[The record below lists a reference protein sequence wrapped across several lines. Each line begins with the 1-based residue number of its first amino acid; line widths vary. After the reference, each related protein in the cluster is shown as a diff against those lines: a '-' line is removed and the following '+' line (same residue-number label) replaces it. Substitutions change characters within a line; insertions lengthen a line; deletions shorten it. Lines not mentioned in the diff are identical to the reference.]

1 MNFYRKFFNLL
12 LIPFLFCVSVA
23 NTANAQSPQPSTENY
38 SKKLALT
45 FDDSPNKTLREII
58 SVYSRFNEL
67 NPDCPASATL
77 FCSGHRITQKS
88 SKTLQLAYASGF
100 ELGNHGFSHRELTYL
115 SYPEIE
121 KEIHSVD
128 KLLQPIDGKQTHLF
142 RAPYGSINDCVKKAV
157 LSPII
162 DWSVDTKDWTGIS
175 TEKIVNCVLQGARDG
190 GIILMHDGFEN
201 TVTAVEKLLPLLKE
215 QGYQVVTVSYLAE
228 YNGCNLQVG
237 GVYTRARKQK

>member
-1 MNFYRKFFNLL
+1 MNFHRIFFIFL
-12 LIPFLFCVSVA
+12 LIPFLFCVNVV
-23 NTANAQSPQPSTENY
+23 TPANAEQPANLY
-38 SKKLALT
+38 SKKIALT
-45 FDDSPNKTLREII
+45 FDDSPNKTLQGII
-58 SVYSRFNEL
+58 SAYTKFNEQ

-88 SKTLQLAYASGF
+88 FKTLQLAYAKGF
-100 ELGNHGFSHRELTYL
+100 EIGNHGFSHRELTYL

-121 KEIHSVD
+121 KEIRSVD
-128 KLLQPIDGKQTHLF
+128 KLLKPIDGKQTHLF
-142 RAPYGSINDCVKKAV
+142 RAPYGSINDNVKKAV

-175 TEKIVNCVLQGARDG
+175 AEKIVDCVLQGARDG

-228 YNGCNLQVG
+228 YNGCHLQVG